1 MDRAKIAVQKLLQNV
16 KPITQTQRKPRTRY
30 EEYVFEPED
39 YYTMIDKAYRGKKQ
53 RAIEAAQ
60 QVKLKSRVSKKTLE
74 RGQLVKQVMNQ
85 YKITLGQA
93 SKFIKDNGLY
103 VKN

>member
-1 MDRAKIAVQKLLQNV
+1 
-16 KPITQTQRKPRTRY
+16 
-30 EEYVFEPED
+30 
-39 YYTMIDKAYRGKKQ
+39 MIDKAYRGKKR